1 MVCTAHVKPLP
12 EMSQFVDVILTA
24 VAEPYCASVLDPVVP
39 AEDRYIVSDVI
50 AMVTLAAAMLINVMA
65 VPIG

>member
-1 MVCTAHVKPLP
+1 
-12 EMSQFVDVILTA
+12 MSQFVDVILTA

-50 AMVTLAAAMLINVMA
+50 AMVTLAAAILINVMA